1 MLGQGGQVVVLTIR
15 MNEQVDELFLD
26 LVAHKLPYCATRR
39 AHRRRAKQQIIKVRE
54 GHCPADVEVLAA
66 PRNTTRFV
74 AARLPPPPPPATVS
88 PTLTLTLTLTLNP
101 PRSAALPVVRLPPNS
116 WLGSSLTRGSVRFY

>member
-1 MLGQGGQVVVLTIR
+1 MSSSLIWSHTNYHIVQH
-15 MNEQVDELFLD
+15 D
-26 LVAHKLPYCATRR
+26 AHTDGE
-39 AHRRRAKQQIIKVRE
+39 QIIKVRE
-54 GHCPADVEVLAA
+54 GHCPADVEVAA

-88 PTLTLTLTLTLNP
+88 PTLTLTLPLTLHP